1 VAVPGESG
9 TYTFT
14 IQLPIQGTPQLY
26 PFDTYTLLLGIV
38 VSATLPT
45 GREEVITVPEQLR
58 ERVSLTLEDQIVRL
72 NMNPPVPV
80 DPASVRSP
88 NDPVDFLVVDR
99 LQWQR
104 PLYLRIVTILLVIL
118 ISASA
123 IFALGLR
130 TLHEL
135 VLGIG
140 GIILGIWGVRS
151 VVVQTELPDV
161 TLIDVLLAFV
171 MLVLLLALSIRAARF
186 FYVQSGLR
194 RRG

>member
-1 VAVPGESG
+1 M
-9 TYTFT
+9 
-14 IQLPIQGTPQLY
+14 QGTPQLY
-26 PFDTYTLLLGIV
+26 PFDTYTLLFGLVISV
-38 VSATLPT
+38 TLPN
-45 GREEVITVPEQLR
+45 GREEVIADPGRVR
-58 ERVSLTLEDQIVRL
+58 ERVSLTLEDQVVRL
-72 NMNPPVPV
+72 NMNPPLPV
-80 DPASVRSP
+80 DPASVRSET
-88 NDPVDFLVVDR
+88 DPVDFLLVDR

-104 PLYLRIVTILLVIL
+104 PLYLRIVTVLLVLL

-130 TLHEL
+130 SLHEL

-161 TLIDVLLAFV
+161 TLIDLILAFV
-171 MLVLLLALSIRAARF
+171 MLVLLLALSVRAARY

-194 RRG
+194 R

>member
-1 VAVPGESG
+1 MPGESG

-14 IQLPIQGTPQLY
+14 IELPIHGAPQLY
-26 PFDTYTLLLGIV
+26 PFDTYRLLLGLIV
-38 VSATLPT
+38 SVTLPN
-45 GREEVITVPEQLR
+45 GREEVVNSPDLAR
-58 ERVSLTLEDQIVRL
+58 ERVSLTLEDQVVRL
-72 NMNPPVPV
+72 NMAPPMSV

-88 NDPVDFLVVDR
+88 HDPVDFLLVDR
-99 LQWQR
+99 LEWQR
-104 PLYLRIVTILLVIL
+104 PVYLRIVTFLLVIL

-140 GIILGIWGVRS
+140 GIILSIWGVRS

-161 TLIDVLLAFV
+161 TLIDVMLAFV
-171 MLVLLLALSIRAARF
+171 ILVLLLALSIRAARY
-186 FYVQSGLR
+186 FYVQSQPWR
-194 RRG
+194 